1 MHDSIYPPCLIYR
14 ILIEL
19 IHTLILFL
27 FCIVPDVVVLH
38 VVVFQN
44 NLIKVY
50 FIVFC
55 FLILNACVS
64 LHVYP
69 ACLSNTEHN
78 IKIFRIALFLHVV
91 DMYSRRPI

>member
-1 MHDSIYPPCLIYR
+1 M
-14 ILIEL
+14 
-19 IHTLILFL
+19 
-27 FCIVPDVVVLH
+27 PDVVVLH
-38 VVVFQN
+38 AVVFQN

-91 DMYSRRPI
+91 DRYVFKEADLGVGVAKKLQ

>member
-14 ILIEL
+14 ILIEFNSYIDL
-19 IHTLILFL
+19 IFVLWL
-27 FCIVPDVVVLH
+27 PDVVVLH
-38 VVVFQN
+38 AVVFQN